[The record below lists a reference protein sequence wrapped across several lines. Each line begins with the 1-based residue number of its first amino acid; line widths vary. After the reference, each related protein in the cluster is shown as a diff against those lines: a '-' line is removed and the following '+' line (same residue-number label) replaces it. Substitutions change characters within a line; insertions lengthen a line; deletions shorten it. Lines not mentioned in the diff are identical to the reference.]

1 MITLINAHSS
11 HMSRHPLLSY
21 WRTHPHL
28 HKLKSGGKNSCTET
42 IGKLQ
47 LQSHTDKRSFI
58 VYLWTV
64 CTFIISDKDDS
75 SSVIKPLSVLSRKQM
90 RMNK

>member
-1 MITLINAHSS
+1 M
-11 HMSRHPLLSY
+11 
-21 WRTHPHL
+21 
-28 HKLKSGGKNSCTET
+28 ET

-75 SSVIKPLSVLSRKQM
+75 SSVIKPLSVLFRKQM
-90 RMNK
+90 GMNK

>member
-1 MITLINAHSS
+1 MRSVHTSRVKCGWDISS
-11 HMSRHPLLSY
+11 I
-21 WRTHPHL
+21 
-28 HKLKSGGKNSCTET
+28 E
-42 IGKLQ
+42 IAGKLQ

-75 SSVIKPLSVLSRKQM
+75 STVTKPLRVVLFGKQISR
-90 RMNK
+90 NK